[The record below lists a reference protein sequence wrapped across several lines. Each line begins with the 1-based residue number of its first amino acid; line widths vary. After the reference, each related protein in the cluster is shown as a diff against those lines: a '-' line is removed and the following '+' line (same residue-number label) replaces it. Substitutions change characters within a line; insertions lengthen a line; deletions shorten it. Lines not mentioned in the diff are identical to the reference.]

1 MDENRP
7 KNSIAQSEVL
17 AMLAALKQRAF
28 DELLTANDLQR
39 VLKVS
44 RARAYE
50 LMASG
55 ELPTVRIGRLRR
67 VSARALDEWIDNQM
81 TAGA

>member
-7 KNSIAQSEVL
+7 KISIAQSEVL
-17 AMLAALKQRAF
+17 AILEALRQQAF
-28 DELLTANDLQR
+28 DELLTATDLQR

-55 ELPTVRIGRLRR
+55 ELPTVQIGRLRR
-67 VSARALDEWIDNQM
+67 VSARALNEWIDNQM
-81 TAGA
+81 TAGV